1 MSTLFAWV
9 LAASSVL
16 APQRTHER
24 LATAISSRVEAEAPL
39 FKGDDDRKRTTALLV
54 AMAFRESSLREDAV
68 GDHVKGKPTSFCAF
82 QLHLPWGAKSAE
94 GWTGVELASDP
105 EKCVT
110 AAMRL
115 LRESIRACPK
125 HPLAWYA
132 SGPTGCESERAQR
145 ISRDRMALAQ
155 RLLRDVK
162 LVDVKDVKEPVE
174 AKPATPEPATEPGK
188 TGGLFGPV
196 IDRPRRSAPPECD
209 AQRFASVQMPSS
221 EPGALPL

>member
-94 GWTGVELASDP
+94 GWTGEELASDP
-105 EKCVT
+105 DKCVT

-162 LVDVKDVKEPVE
+162 E
-174 AKPATPEPATEPGK
+174 AKETEPRIDERVEPPGK
-188 TGGLFGPV
+188 TGVLFGPA
-196 IDRPRRSAPPECD
+196 IDRPRRCASSLD
-209 AQRFASVQMPSS
+209 DDQRFARVQTPSS

>member
-24 LATAISSRVEAEAPL
+24 LATAISSRAEAEAPL

-94 GWTGVELASDP
+94 GWTGEDLTSDP
-105 EKCVT
+105 DKCVA

-132 SGPTGCESERAQR
+132 SGPAGCESERAQR

-155 RLLRDVK
+155 RLLRE
-162 LVDVKDVKEPVE
+162 VKDVKE
-174 AKPATPEPATEPGK
+174 AKESTPRAEDPPGK
-188 TGGLFGPV
+188 TGVLFGPA
-196 IDRPRRSAPPECD
+196 IDRPRRSAPTRD
-209 AQRFASVQMPSS
+209 GDQRFASVQTPSS